1 MHSHTGVMS
10 GHGQNLSGLDQ
21 PLLLFLFFY
30 LTVSVPMSSAYA
42 GATQPLSVLYCYAK
56 PALQTYRIGIPWQL
70 VKNTD
75 SQVPVF
81 LLQTLKGGTLMHVL
95 VLFPVVVIKYP
106 YRNSLRKEGFQVTV
120 HHCGEVEA
128 AEA

>member
-1 MHSHTGVMS
+1 MR
-10 GHGQNLSGLDQ
+10 
-21 PLLLFLFFY
+21 
-30 LTVSVPMSSAYA
+30 

-75 SQVPVF
+75 SQAPVF
-81 LLQTLKGGTLMHVL
+81 LLQTLKGGALMHVS
-95 VLFPVVVIKYP
+95 VLFPVVIKYP
-106 YRNSLRKEGFQVTV
+106 YRNSLRKGGFQVTV

-128 AEA
+128 AGA